1 MQSAEGS
8 LLAMIVDQDTATGLL
23 LTGVGQ
29 VDLRKR
35 SNFLI
40 VDDSEWRCRRLGSQR
55 VGCGRQHEAGRVP
68 PPRRVAG
75 GQASRLWQRGTEG
88 WSQAASLPASQLHHI
103 HHLCIRQLTITTHA
117 SPPPPQPLMI
127 YVTFYC
133 SSTAMAWSGLETWV
147 IDQLASTNPVLA
159 LPSLLALLPLP
170 PPPAAACCLLP
181 PPTCHHPASTALAY
195 SRFPPT

>member
-117 SPPPPQPLMI
+117 SPPPPLPLPRPQRRRSSGLRRPSASLPTARMWRC
-127 YVTFYC
+127 C
-133 SSTAMAWSGLETWV
+133 SSTRSSQA
-147 IDQLASTNPVLA
+147 
-159 LPSLLALLPLP
+159 
-170 PPPAAACCLLP
+170 
-181 PPTCHHPASTALAY
+181 
-195 SRFPPT
+195 